1 MNLYITARE
10 RQILKILLTSP
21 QLFISLNDISK
32 ELDVSLRT
40 IQRELKTLEDT
51 LEPLGLSMEKKQSEG
66 IRLSGEEDRI
76 KKLRDSLRSYSSF
89 ELEQNERS
97 LLLFHELLMAKD
109 GVKSGYLSGLLH
121 ISQKALQKDLDF
133 FEEEIR
139 HSRLSLVRKP
149 GYGISLEGREKD
161 KRMYFVN
168 LALQRLEQTP
178 IFSLK
183 EGEFISLDKKD
194 PVFKMLDPERLLEV
208 EKILLKEVEVLQF
221 TPTDLALFE
230 LILYLNLSLARIA
243 LGENIEKK
251 TQENSLELSVAES
264 IYKALSDA
272 FHLMVPEEEILFFAS
287 VLRSAKRVR
296 NSEIDENMELAL
308 LANELIDSVSDA
320 TGYYYSK
327 DKKFF
332 DALVSHLEPLLNRM
346 KEGITVLNPVKA
358 EIKEAYGTLYG
369 TLESILRQKFQG
381 YFVSED
387 EVGFLTLHFAS
398 AITELHH
405 APKVSTLVLCTS
417 GIATSRM
424 LTKKLL
430 GKFPQLTIIEQGS
443 IWNLRKMDLSE
454 FDLIISTVGIKEA
467 SFPYIQVNPMLTEED
482 ERKLERVVNEKLLL
496 STKRGLLSKKEE
508 KMPGNSQPL
517 PLHRTDQ
524 LNLRM
529 KELLEGF
536 SCSWLDEPSLAD
548 LFQAMGKEYSGV
560 EKEMAPVFKEL
571 YKKTMET
578 GAGLPGSRIA
588 LIHGRH
594 QALKE
599 AHVRVFKNRK
609 PLDLLGM
616 DQKIQPVDTFIL
628 LMAGEDLLEEE
639 LELLSSISIS
649 LLEKENLLIFE
660 GEDPMS
666 MEAVLKKHLK
676 HTYLEIINR
685 IWR

>member
-1 MNLYITARE
+1 MYITARE

-21 QLFISLNDISK
+21 HLFISLNDISK

-40 IQRELKTLEDT
+40 VQRELKTLEDT
-51 LEPLGLSMEKKQSEG
+51 LEPLDLSIEKKQSEG
-66 IRLSGEEDRI
+66 IRLSGEDRKI

-97 LLLFHELLMAKD
+97 LLLFHELLKAKD

-121 ISQKALQKDLDF
+121 ISPKALQKDLNF

-139 HSRLSLVRKP
+139 HSGLSLVRKP
-149 GYGISLEGREKD
+149 GFGISLEGREKD

-230 LILYLNLSLARIA
+230 LILYLNLSLARIS
-243 LGENIEKK
+243 LGEITEKK
-251 TQENSLELSVAES
+251 IQEESMELSVAES
-264 IYKALSDA
+264 VYKALSQA
-272 FHLMVPEEEILFFAS
+272 FQLEIPMEEIHFFAS

-308 LANELIDSVSDA
+308 LANELIDSVSNA

-346 KEGITVLNPVKA
+346 KEGITVLNPIKE

-369 TLESILRQKFQG
+369 TLETILKQKFSG
-381 YFVSED
+381 NHVSED

-443 IWNLRKMDLSE
+443 IWNLKKMDLSE
-454 FDLIISTVGIKEA
+454 FDLIISTVGIKDA
-467 SFPYIQVNPMLTEED
+467 TFPYIQVNPMLTEED

-496 STKRGLLSKKEE
+496 STRRGLLAKEGE
-508 KMPGNSQPL
+508 AKEGEDEPL
-517 PLHRTDQ
+517 PLELTERI
-524 LNLRM
+524 NLRM
-529 KELLEGF
+529 RELLEGF
-536 SCSWLDEPSLAD
+536 RCFWLEESTLEEM
-548 LFQAMGKEYSGV
+548 FNAMMEEYQFIG
-560 EKEMAPVFKEL
+560 EDTKLVFKDL
-571 YKKTMET
+571 YKKTLET
-578 GAGLPGSRIA
+578 GAGLPGSRVA
-588 LIHGRH
+588 LVHGRH
-594 QALKE
+594 PSLTE
-599 AHVRVFKNRK
+599 AHVSVFKNRL
-609 PLDLLGM
+609 PISILGM
-616 DQKIQPVDTFIL
+616 DQKMQPVDTFIL
-628 LMAGEDLLEEE
+628 LMAGEELLEEE

-649 LLEKENLLIFE
+649 LLEKENLIIFE
-660 GEDPMS
+660 GEDS
-666 MEAVLKKHLK
+666 KAMESVLKKYLK

>member
-1 MNLYITARE
+1 MYITARE

-40 IQRELKTLEDT
+40 VQRELKTLEDT
-51 LEPLGLSMEKKQSEG
+51 LDPLGLSIEKKQSEG
-66 IRLSGEEDRI
+66 IRLSGDEERV
-76 KKLRDSLRSYSSF
+76 KKLRNSLRSYSTF

-97 LLLFHELLMAKD
+97 LLLFYELLKAKD

-121 ISQKALQKDLDF
+121 ISPKVLQKDLDF

-139 HSRLSLVRKP
+139 YSKLSLVRKP

-183 EGEFISLDKKD
+183 EGEFISLDQKD

-230 LILYLNLSLARIA
+230 LILYLNLSLARIS
-243 LGENIEKK
+243 LGEFIEKK
-251 TQENSLELSVAES
+251 TLEDSLELSVSES
-264 IYKALSDA
+264 VYTALSSA
-272 FHLMVPEEEILFFAS
+272 FHLTVPVEEIHFFAS

-296 NSEIDENMELAL
+296 NGEIDENMELAL
-308 LANELIDSVSDA
+308 LANELIDSVSNA

-346 KEGITVLNPVKA
+346 KEGITVLNPIKE

-369 TLESILRQKFQG
+369 TLETILRQKFPEN
-381 YFVSED
+381 FVSED

-443 IWNLRKMDLSE
+443 IWNLKKMDLSE

-496 STKRGLLSKKEE
+496 STKRGLLAKKEDKKDGE
-508 KMPGNSQPL
+508 NHPL
-517 PLHRTDQ
+517 PLHRTDR

-536 SCSWLDEPSLAD
+536 RCIRADADSLED
-548 LFQAMGKEYSGV
+548 LFQVMKEEQSIPS
-560 EKEMAPVFKEL
+560 EKKDAVFEDL

-578 GAGLPGSRIA
+578 GSGLPGSKIA

-594 QALKE
+594 KDLKE
-599 AHVRVFKNRK
+599 VHVSVFKNKK
-609 PLDLLGM
+609 PVLLLGM
-616 DQKIQPVDTFIL
+616 DQKMQPVDTFIL
-628 LMAGEDLLEEE
+628 LMAGEDLMEEE

-660 GEDPMS
+660 GEDVIA
-666 MEAVLKKHLK
+666 MEAVLKNYLK

>member
-1 MNLYITARE
+1 MYITARE

-40 IQRELKTLEDT
+40 VQRELKTLEDT
-51 LEPLGLSMEKKQSEG
+51 LDPLELSIEKKQSEG
-66 IRLSGEEDRI
+66 IRLSGDEERV
-76 KKLRDSLRSYSSF
+76 KKLRNSLRSYSTF

-97 LLLFHELLMAKD
+97 LLLFYELLKAKD

-121 ISQKALQKDLDF
+121 ISTKALQKDLDF

-139 HSRLSLVRKP
+139 YSKLSLVRKP

-208 EKILLKEVEVLQF
+208 EKILLREVEVLQF

-230 LILYLNLSLARIA
+230 LILYLNLSLARIS
-243 LGENIEKK
+243 LGEFIEKK
-251 TQENSLELSVAES
+251 TLEDSLELSVSES
-264 IYKALSDA
+264 VYTALSSA
-272 FHLMVPEEEILFFAS
+272 FHLTIPVEEIHFFAS

-296 NSEIDENMELAL
+296 NGEIDENMELAL
-308 LANELIDSVSDA
+308 LANELIDSVSNA

-346 KEGITVLNPVKA
+346 KEGITVLNPIKE

-369 TLESILRQKFQG
+369 TLETILRQKFPE

-443 IWNLRKMDLSE
+443 IWNLKKMDLSE

-496 STKRGLLSKKEE
+496 STKRGLLAKKEDKKDGE
-508 KMPGNSQPL
+508 NHPL
-517 PLHRTDQ
+517 PLHRTDR

-536 SCSWLDEPSLAD
+536 RCIRADADSLED
-548 LFQAMGKEYSGV
+548 LFQVMKEEQSIPS
-560 EKEMAPVFKEL
+560 EKKDAVFEDL

-578 GAGLPGSRIA
+578 GSGLPGSKIA

-594 QALKE
+594 KDQKE
-599 AHVRVFKNRK
+599 AHVSVFKNKK
-609 PLDLLGM
+609 PILLLGM
-616 DQKIQPVDTFIL
+616 DQKMQPVDTFIL
-628 LMAGEDLLEEE
+628 LMAGEVLMEEE

-660 GEDPMS
+660 GEDAQA
-666 MEAVLKKHLK
+666 MEAVLKNYLK

>member
-1 MNLYITARE
+1 MYITARE

-40 IQRELKTLEDT
+40 VQRELKTLEDT
-51 LEPLGLSMEKKQSEG
+51 LDPLELSIEKKQSEG
-66 IRLSGEEDRI
+66 IRLSGEEHRV
-76 KKLRDSLRSYSSF
+76 KKLRDSLRSYSTF

-97 LLLFHELLMAKD
+97 LLLFYELLKAKD

-121 ISQKALQKDLDF
+121 ISPKALQKDLDF

-139 HSRLSLVRKP
+139 YSKLSLVRKP

-208 EKILLKEVEVLQF
+208 EKILLREVEVLQF

-230 LILYLNLSLARIA
+230 LILYLNLSLARIS
-243 LGENIEKK
+243 LGEFIEKK
-251 TQENSLELSVAES
+251 TLEDSLELSVSES
-264 IYKALSDA
+264 VYGALSSA
-272 FHLMVPEEEILFFAS
+272 FHLTVPVEEIHFFAS

-296 NSEIDENMELAL
+296 NGEIDENMELAL
-308 LANELIDSVSDA
+308 LANELIDSVSNA

-346 KEGITVLNPVKA
+346 KEGITVLNPIRE

-369 TLESILRQKFQG
+369 TLETILRQKFPES
-381 YFVSED
+381 FVSED

-443 IWNLRKMDLSE
+443 IWNLKKMDLSE

-467 SFPYIQVNPMLTEED
+467 SFPYIQVNPMLTDED

-496 STKRGLLSKKEE
+496 STKRGLLAKKEDKKDGE
-508 KMPGNSQPL
+508 NHPL
-517 PLHRTDQ
+517 PLHRTDR

-536 SCSWLDEPSLAD
+536 RCIRADADSLED
-548 LFQAMGKEYSGV
+548 LFQVMKEEQSIPS
-560 EKEMAPVFKEL
+560 EKKDAVFEDL

-578 GAGLPGSRIA
+578 GSGLPGSKIA

-594 QALKE
+594 KDLKE
-599 AHVRVFKNRK
+599 VHVSVFKNK
-609 PLDLLGM
+609 TPVLLLGM
-616 DQKIQPVDTFIL
+616 DQKMQPVDTFIL
-628 LMAGEDLLEEE
+628 LMAGEDLMEEE

-660 GEDPMS
+660 GEDVIA
-666 MEAVLKKHLK
+666 MEAVLKNYLK

>member
-1 MNLYITARE
+1 MYITARE

-40 IQRELKTLEDT
+40 VQRELKTLEDT
-51 LEPLGLSMEKKQSEG
+51 LDPLGLSIEKKQSEG
-66 IRLSGEEDRI
+66 IRLSGDEERV
-76 KKLRDSLRSYSSF
+76 KKLRNSLRSYSTF

-97 LLLFHELLMAKD
+97 LLLFYELLKAKD

-121 ISQKALQKDLDF
+121 ISPKVLQKDLDF

-139 HSRLSLVRKP
+139 YSKLSLVRKP

-183 EGEFISLDKKD
+183 EGEFISLDQKD

-208 EKILLKEVEVLQF
+208 EKILLREVEVLQF

-230 LILYLNLSLARIA
+230 LILYLNLSLARIS
-243 LGENIEKK
+243 LGEFIEKK
-251 TQENSLELSVAES
+251 TLEDSLELSVSES
-264 IYKALSDA
+264 VYTALSSA
-272 FHLMVPEEEILFFAS
+272 FHLTVPVEEIHFFAS

-296 NSEIDENMELAL
+296 NGEIDENMELAL
-308 LANELIDSVSDA
+308 LANELIDSVSNA

-346 KEGITVLNPVKA
+346 KEGITVLNPIKE

-369 TLESILRQKFQG
+369 TLETILRQKFPEN
-381 YFVSED
+381 FVSED

-443 IWNLRKMDLSE
+443 IWNLKKMDLSE

-496 STKRGLLSKKEE
+496 STKRGLLAKKEDKKDGE
-508 KMPGNSQPL
+508 NHPL
-517 PLHRTDQ
+517 PLHRTDR

-536 SCSWLDEPSLAD
+536 RCIRADADSLED
-548 LFQAMGKEYSGV
+548 LFQVMKEEQSIPS
-560 EKEMAPVFKEL
+560 EKKDAVFEDL

-578 GAGLPGSRIA
+578 GSGLPGSKIA

-594 QALKE
+594 KDLKE
-599 AHVRVFKNRK
+599 VHVSVFKNKK
-609 PLDLLGM
+609 PVLLLGM
-616 DQKIQPVDTFIL
+616 DQKMQPVDTFIL
-628 LMAGEDLLEEE
+628 LMAGEDLMEEE

-660 GEDPMS
+660 GEDVIA
-666 MEAVLKKHLK
+666 MEAVLKNYLK

>member
-1 MNLYITARE
+1 MYITARE

-40 IQRELKTLEDT
+40 VQRELKTLEDT
-51 LEPLGLSMEKKQSEG
+51 LDPLGLSIEKKQSEG
-66 IRLSGEEDRI
+66 IRLSGDEERV
-76 KKLRDSLRSYSSF
+76 KKLRNSLRSYSTF

-97 LLLFHELLMAKD
+97 LLLFYELLKAKD

-121 ISQKALQKDLDF
+121 ISPKVLQKDLDF
-133 FEEEIR
+133 FEKEIR
-139 HSRLSLVRKP
+139 YSKLSLVRKP

-183 EGEFISLDKKD
+183 EGEFISLDQKD

-230 LILYLNLSLARIA
+230 LILYLNLSLARIS
-243 LGENIEKK
+243 LGEFIEKK
-251 TQENSLELSVAES
+251 TLEDSLELSVSES
-264 IYKALSDA
+264 VYSALSSA
-272 FHLMVPEEEILFFAS
+272 FHLTVPVEEIHFFAS
-287 VLRSAKRVR
+287 LLRSAKRVR
-296 NSEIDENMELAL
+296 NGEIDENMELAL
-308 LANELIDSVSDA
+308 LANELIDSVSNA

-346 KEGITVLNPVKA
+346 KEGITVLNPIKE

-369 TLESILRQKFQG
+369 TLETILRQKFPEN
-381 YFVSED
+381 FVSED

-443 IWNLRKMDLSE
+443 IWNLKKMDLSE
-454 FDLIISTVGIKEA
+454 FDLVISTVGIKEA

-496 STKRGLLSKKEE
+496 STKRGLLAKKEDKKDGE
-508 KMPGNSQPL
+508 NHPL
-517 PLHRTDQ
+517 PLHRTDR

-536 SCSWLDEPSLAD
+536 RCIRADADSLED
-548 LFQAMGKEYSGV
+548 LFQVMKEEQSIPS
-560 EKEMAPVFKEL
+560 EKKDAVFEEL
-571 YKKTMET
+571 YKKTMDT
-578 GAGLPGSRIA
+578 GSGLPGSKIA

-594 QALKE
+594 KDLNE
-599 AHVRVFKNRK
+599 VHVCVFKNKK
-609 PLDLLGM
+609 PVLLLGM
-616 DQKIQPVDTFIL
+616 DQKMQPVDTFIL
-628 LMAGEDLLEEE
+628 LMAGEDLMEEE

-660 GEDPMS
+660 GEDVIA
-666 MEAVLKKHLK
+666 MEAVLKNYLK